1 VLRGVVHAA
10 GIIDDGP
17 LLQQDWTRF
26 SRVMA
31 PKVAG
36 TWNLHHLCSE
46 HSPEFLV
53 LFSSIA
59 GLIGWPGQGSYA
71 AGNAFLDAFAKYRRA
86 LGLPALSIDW
96 GTWGESG
103 MAASLPLPHRERLR
117 RWGMAP
123 MSPSAGWRAFEKALG
138 ITASQVAVM
147 DVDWR
152 AFKEACASERLKGLV
167 GEVCKADA
175 GMSTAALD
183 AELPFL
189 RELAET
195 PRAKRRAF
203 IQSRVKALALVTLGL
218 APTFSLDLRQ
228 GLRDVGLDSLMAVE
242 LRNALSRMVGNP
254 LPSTLLFDYPTV
266 EALTGYLSRETATGE
281 ESGTAPDGPGPGPG
295 DALGELSEDEA
306 ESLLREELSRMQG
319 RPRTGD

>member
-1 VLRGVVHAA
+1 MRAVFGRIRKMPALREVVHAA

-17 LLQQDWTRF
+17 SSSRTGRF
-26 SRVMA
+26 SKVMA

-36 TWNLHHLCSE
+36 TWNLHHLCAE

-71 AGNAFLDAFAKYRRA
+71 AGNAFLDVFAKYRRA

-117 RWGMAP
+117 RWGMTP

-152 AFKEACASERLKGLV
+152 AFKEACASERLTGLV
-167 GEVCKADA
+167 GAVCKAGA

-183 AELPFL
+183 AERPFL

-195 PRAKRRAF
+195 RAR
-203 IQSRVKALALVTLGL
+203 S
-218 APTFSLDLRQ
+218 
-228 GLRDVGLDSLMAVE
+228 
-242 LRNALSRMVGNP
+242 
-254 LPSTLLFDYPTV
+254 
-266 EALTGYLSRETATGE
+266 
-281 ESGTAPDGPGPGPG
+281 
-295 DALGELSEDEA
+295 DAHSFNQVSA
-306 ESLLREELSRMQG
+306 S
-319 RPRTGD
+319 PW